1 METDRYGIQQNM
13 FDQNRT
19 TTTTTRTTRRF
30 GQEGEDGQH
39 QRRDQVVTPN
49 IPEIDEK
56 FLQSKIHI
64 TRKYKGKNTMDERT
78 LNEEIA
84 LLGNILIKFV
94 DVSGRF
100 VEVENTGNQARDLT
114 GWYIERDVD
123 GRRVEYTFP
132 VYELGAHQT
141 VRIYGN
147 YHRQSSGSDGDHH
160 LQLVAANFYD
170 WGNGRQMRTELFNRD
185 DVGKALFEQT
195 IRD

>member
-1 METDRYGIQQNM
+1 M

-30 GQEGEDGQH
+30 GQDSEDGQ
-39 QRRDQVVTPN
+39 QQQRTTSGSRRDQVATPD

-64 TRKYKGKNTMDERT
+64 TRKYKGKRTMLFFAMND
-78 LNEEIA
+78 EIA
-84 LLGNILIKFV
+84 RLGNILIKFV
-94 DVSGRF
+94 DVGGRF

-123 GRRVEYTFP
+123 GRRVEFAFP
-132 VYELGAHQT
+132 VYELDAHQT

-147 YHRQSSGSDGDHH
+147 YHRRSSGTDADHQP
-160 LQLVAANFYD
+160 QLLASNFYD
-170 WGNGRQMRTELFNRD
+170 WGTGRQMRTELFNRD